1 LLSVVVVLNRELR
14 IVDVGKMTTRLY
26 VGRLPYRAT
35 ERDVER
41 FFRGYGRIREVI
53 LKNGYCFVDMEDYQD
68 AEDAVYDLNG
78 KELMNERLIIE
89 IAKGTPHGR
98 DRYNWRPQPAAPTSG
113 YRRHKDKSRSRSREK
128 SRDKRGESGKSYR
141 VIIENLSSRV
151 SWQDLKDLFRQ
162 VGEVTHVNA
171 HGRHK
176 NEGVVEFT
184 SAADVKAAIKKFDG
198 HELHSRKIKVF
209 EEKSGKDDVD
219 KGRRRSRSPRRD
231 RSKSRSRTRSG
242 SAKDRRRSK
251 SNEEKNA
258 DADGKSKRS
267 KSPSTRR
274 SRSRSRSGAGNDEKR
289 RRSESGDKRSA
300 SPHSIN
306 DDEEKNGGGEN
317 NDGAG
322 SD

>member
-1 LLSVVVVLNRELR
+1 LNRELR

-219 KGRRRSRSPRRD
+219 KSRRRSRSPRRD
-231 RSKSRSRTRSG
+231 RTRSKSRSRTRSG